1 MLMKG
6 FQNWLAL
13 EKIFGSDFDFQ
24 GQEIK
29 NILVY
34 PLGNE
39 IRIVW
44 VVGCPVLNPPKKW
57 KAYEKVCITIDYFFV
72 KEIHTNMRSKIDPE
86 HRRFIV
92 RSFSMNENQ
101 DNAFHVTM
109 ESELGDT
116 IAFEFEAAYIQWLKP
131 MVFDA
136 QYNDYIVA
144 E

>member
-1 MLMKG
+1 MKG
-6 FQNWLAL
+6 FQNWRAL
-13 EKIFGSDFDFQ
+13 ESIFGSDFDFQ
-24 GQEIK
+24 GQEIE

-34 PLGNE
+34 SLGNE

-44 VVGCPVLNPPKKW
+44 VVGCPVLNSPKKW
-57 KAYEKVCITIDYFFV
+57 KVYDKVCITIDYFFV
-72 KEIHTNMRSKIDPE
+72 EEIHTNMRSKVDYE

-101 DNAFHVTM
+101 DNSFHVTM

-116 IAFEFEAAYIQWLKP
+116 IAFEFKAAYIQWFKP